1 MFVAM
6 KMKLAALHGALL
18 VVALTIHQAD
28 ADAEVFLKSN
38 SITWTKDFVVAD
50 AGRERREV
58 KGDGQ
63 EMKGEGRERGEVKG
77 DGQEMKG
84 ERRERREAKSSM
96 TADEI
101 REVIDHHNALRAAEG
116 AANME
121 LMVRD

>member
-18 VVALTIHQAD
+18 VVALTIHLAD

-84 ERRERREAKSSM
+84 ERRERRERS
-96 TADEI
+96 
-101 REVIDHHNALRAAEG
+101 RR
-116 AANME
+116 
-121 LMVRD
+121 

>member
-1 MFVAM
+1 MMMTGVGSVCVAT

-18 VVALTIHQAD
+18 VVALTIHLAD

-38 SITWTKDFVVAD
+38 SITWTKDFVVAN
-50 AGRERREV
+50 AG
-58 KGDGQ
+58 
-63 EMKGEGRERGEVKG
+63 
-77 DGQEMKG
+77 
-84 ERRERREAKSSM
+84 RERREAKSSM